1 MVLMKAAIAKGF
13 RIGLDGRSATEA
25 QARHNALKADQ
36 KCKPKKA
43 LKK

>member
-25 QARHNALKADQ
+25 QARSTSPDALYMRLQ
-36 KCKPKKA
+36 QNI
-43 LKK
+43 